1 MNPVNNTTPSTGNIS
16 FSGTA
21 LNNNDH
27 HHYLSEWAEWA
38 ESGSPGEHRALALA
52 RLKLCQENNE
62 SHLDLSE
69 LQLRSLPSLPEHIVS
84 LKVGGNTLTSL
95 PRLPHSLKKI
105 NALFNQLTTLPELP
119 ASLTDLNVSRNR
131 LTTLPELPASLT
143 DLNVSR
149 NRLTTLPELPASLT
163 DLNVSCNRLTTLP
176 ELPASLTDLNV
187 GRNQLTTLPELP
199 ASLTGLDV
207 SCNQLTTLP
216 ELPSSLKRIDAYINQ
231 ILVLPELPAS
241 LTGLNVWGNRL
252 TTLPELP
259 ASLTDLNVGRNQLTT
274 LPELPASLKQLE
286 IRCNH
291 LTTLPALPAMLA
303 VVNAENN
310 ALESLPD
317 FPVEH
322 GPGVRIYFFG
332 RNRLTNVPES
342 ILTLSSESTVVL
354 TGNPLSFRTIQTLL
368 RQTTGLNYRGPRIH
382 FAMSDGQQH
391 TPVRP
396 LSEAVTAWFPENKQ
410 SDVSQ
415 IWLAFESEE
424 HADTF
429 SAFLDR
435 LADTVSAR
443 NAQGFRQ
450 QVSAFLE
457 KLSTSEELRQQS
469 FAVAA
474 DGTQSCEDRVAL
486 TWNNL
491 QKSLLVH
498 QASEGLFDNDTR
510 ALLSLG
516 REMFRLEVLEHIAR
530 DKVRT
535 LHFVDEIEV
544 YLAFQTMLAEKLQL
558 STAMKEMR
566 FYDVSGV
573 TEYDLRTAEAMVRS
587 REESEFTDWFSL
599 WGPWHAVLKR
609 TEADRWAQVEKQKYE
624 LLENEYPQRVAE
636 QLKLNAPDLSGDADA
651 EREVGA
657 LVMREAEQQIY
668 RQLTDEV
675 LALRLP
681 ENGSRPHHS

>member
-1 MNPVNNTTPSTGNIS
+1 MP
-16 FSGTA
+16 
-21 LNNNDH
+21 
-27 HHYLSEWAEWA
+27 E
-38 ESGSPGEHRALALA
+38 
-52 RLKLCQENNE
+52 
-62 SHLDLSE
+62 
-69 LQLRSLPSLPEHIVS
+69 LPSS
-84 LKVGGNTLTSL
+84 LK
-95 PRLPHSLKKI
+95 RIDAYI
-105 NALFNQLTTLPELP
+105 NQILVLPELP
-119 ASLTDLNVSRNR
+119 ASLTGLNVWANR

-143 DLNVSR
+143 DLNVSG
-149 NRLTTLPELPASLT
+149 NQ
-163 DLNVSCNRLTTLP
+163 LTTLP

-187 GRNQLTTLPELP
+187 GRNQLTT
-199 ASLTGLDV
+199 
-207 SCNQLTTLP
+207 
-216 ELPSSLKRIDAYINQ
+216 
-231 ILVLPELPAS
+231 LPELPAS